1 MAKFVCQGFGGL
13 FFASLFFVFAT
24 LPVFGA
30 IQVMQDVILNE
41 CFPHQNPNV
50 GPDHPNL
57 CSCTGRCVDTAPDPD
72 VVFSCIKGMKSI
84 DRDDEVIKVCACM
97 CN

>member
-41 CFPHQNPNV
+41 CYPQQNNNV
-50 GPDHPNL
+50 GPDDPNF

-72 VVFSCIKGMKSI
+72 LIFGCIKGTREI
-84 DRDDEVIKVCACM
+84 QTDDENVIVCACR
-97 CN
+97 CK

>member
-30 IQVMQDVILNE
+30 IQVMADVILNE

-50 GPDHPNL
+50 GPDDPNL
-57 CSCTGRCVDTAPDPD
+57 
-72 VVFSCIKGMKSI
+72 
-84 DRDDEVIKVCACM
+84 
-97 CN
+97 